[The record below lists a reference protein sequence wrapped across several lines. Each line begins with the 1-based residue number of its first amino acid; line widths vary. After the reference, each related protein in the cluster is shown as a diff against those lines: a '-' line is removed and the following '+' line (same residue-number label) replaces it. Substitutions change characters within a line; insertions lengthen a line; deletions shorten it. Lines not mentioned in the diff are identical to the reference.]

1 MKKTLA
7 LILSLIW
14 MLSLSACL
22 GSGSEESTAKE
33 EESRSPESSEETTA
47 EETTEVPETR
57 ATYDSWLPREY
68 EEDNRGL
75 LLRIEFPQRTCE
87 TGMDIK
93 GTLLLKNETGAPLNS
108 YLNLYVDI
116 FSYSSVMGDGGLPSQ
131 SLEFSETRE
140 SYVTTGFSGGELL
153 PITLSEGE
161 EITVDFTIEGNEA
174 LFAPDI
180 CTFYFS
186 IDLCENAEY
195 QRNEVLYGFY
205 LPISCQY
212 VG

>member
-108 YLNLYVDI
+108 YLHLRIDVL
-116 FSYSSVMGDGGLPSQ
+116 SYPDRMGDGGLPSV
-131 SLEFSETRE
+131 SLAFSETRE
-140 SYVTTGFSGGELL
+140 SYVTTGLSNAELF

-161 EITVDFTIEGNEA
+161 EITVDFTMEGNEA
-174 LFAPDI
+174 LFLQDI
-180 CTFYFS
+180 ETFYFS
-186 IDLCENAEY
+186 VVLCEDEAYASNK
-195 QRNEVLYGFY
+195 VLYGFY
-205 LPISCQY
+205 LPIECQY
-212 VG
+212 IQ